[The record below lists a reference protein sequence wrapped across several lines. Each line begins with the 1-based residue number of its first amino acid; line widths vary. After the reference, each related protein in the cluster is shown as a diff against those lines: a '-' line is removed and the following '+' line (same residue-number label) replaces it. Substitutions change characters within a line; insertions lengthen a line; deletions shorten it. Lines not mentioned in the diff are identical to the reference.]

1 MKQLTIREQQ
11 TVAIELLALTMLA
24 DGVLAS
30 RELEALDR
38 HAIPRLLGVPRDLL
52 IQAIIDQCRRSL
64 QRPERIDPV
73 RLVDIERFEA
83 MLDRVS
89 DPRLREI
96 VCRAMLV
103 LSKADGVISPPEQT
117 LLRDVLTAWGI
128 PLERLRHGE
137 D

>member
-1 MKQLTIREQQ
+1 MRELTIKEQR

-38 HAIPRLLGVPRDLL
+38 HAIPQLLGVPRDLL
-52 IQAIIDQCRRSL
+52 IQSIIDHCRRSL
-64 QRPERIDPV
+64 ERPQRIDPV
-73 RLVDIERFEA
+73 RLIDIERFES
-83 MLDRVS
+83 MLDRVT
-89 DPRLREI
+89 DPQLREI

-117 LLRDVLTAWGI
+117 LLRDVLTAWGM
-128 PLERLRHGE
+128 PLERLRDGG